1 MAGGAECSSTRGAVW
16 HLSAK
21 KVNSTKL
28 TTTVS
33 SICWWVLVPRFT
45 AEWVLEPPFN
55 AELGNLGVWSCFVH
69 HHGMHITRV
78 LETAKI
84 YCRHKRCVC
93 VLSWRGQPKSLPNP
107 EATIRFATCL
117 QRRDV
122 GTPAPTVLQNRSSK
136 HAPPTSSCLP
146 PLQRGTINV
155 KEQKIGV

>member
-1 MAGGAECSSTRGAVW
+1 MELNVCQHEVLSGTFPPKKLPAPSSPPRCRPFVGGFSSLGSRPNGF
-16 HLSAK
+16 
-21 KVNSTKL
+21 
-28 TTTVS
+28 S
-33 SICWWVLVPRFT
+33 S
-45 AEWVLEPPFN
+45 PFN

-155 KEQKIGV
+155 NEQKIGV